1 MFAHFRNIE
10 TTDFMSQGKEDNSY
24 IGNPSIVDNVPQ
36 KKTEGEKKA
45 TTTMRPTCSVDRG
58 WLGTDIL
65 QRPNSAAPL
74 YFVSRGIKRGTY
86 YW

>member
-36 KKTEGEKKA
+36 KKREGGKEGHYYYA
-45 TTTMRPTCSVDRG
+45 SDLLGRS
-58 WLGTDIL
+58 WLI
-65 QRPNSAAPL
+65 R
-74 YFVSRGIKRGTY
+74 Y
-86 YW
+86 

>member
-36 KKTEGEKKA
+36 KKREGGKEGHYYYA
-45 TTTMRPTCSVDRG
+45 SDLFGRS
-58 WLGTDIL
+58 WLI
-65 QRPNSAAPL
+65 R
-74 YFVSRGIKRGTY
+74 Y
-86 YW
+86 